1 MSPARSYVLI
11 LVALAAGTFAFL
23 WARSTM
29 TRHAAAHP
37 ATTEQADYYCYE
49 LSTAWVC
56 TRAKAD
62 CETRLANEPSRDPK
76 ARCKAH
82 YDEGLTP

>member
-29 TRHAAAHP
+29 RHPVAAD
-37 ATTEQADYYCYE
+37 QADYYCYD
-49 LSTAWVC
+49 LRTAWVC